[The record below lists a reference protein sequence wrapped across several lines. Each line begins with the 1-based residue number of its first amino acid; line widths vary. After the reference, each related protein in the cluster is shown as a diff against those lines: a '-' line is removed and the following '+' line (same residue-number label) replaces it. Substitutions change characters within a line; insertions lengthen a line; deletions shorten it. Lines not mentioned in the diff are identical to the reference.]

1 MAIKTYSGAAGVE
14 AGVPNTKLR
23 AEQMKS
29 EAGYTSLA
37 VDLEAIRG
45 QIKDILGTGAYNE
58 DVSAYDVQLA
68 ELNPHLSGSY
78 TVGGGGILKV
88 KQQLEVVG
96 NFEIGVAKV
105 TVASAT
111 GNTAVKG
118 TLDVDGQATLASANI
133 EDLTSGRIVVA
144 GASGELGDFSGLT
157 FASGELTAAS
167 ATVSDL
173 TAPRVVYAGTSGALV
188 DSSEMTFGAGGLT
201 LVKDVTAR
209 SGSFSGDMT
218 IQGDLFVNGNTV
230 TVDVGTLTIEDKNIV
245 IAKGATGATL
255 DGAGIFLGSE
265 AGESLQWNHS
275 DTKWVASDR
284 FMADEFQGDN
294 LTAARLT
301 YSDANKVIQSVA
313 ALTSWV
319 AGTANQVSVADDADG
334 SITLSLPQSIHTDAD
349 VEFDSLKLGDNAA
362 DAGKAYMIGVS
373 GSIVSAAYDQ
383 FVMVAP
389 DLGLSTSQ
397 DGFKIKITQS
407 QDLRSSASP
416 EFAAL
421 NLAGYGD
428 LVASGSDFK
437 VSATAALFLG
447 DSYQAGSTFSTALKL
462 AGSSAEWSAIEAA
475 YGAEKTLL
483 GMLAAAAPTTNQRL
497 VKVGAP
503 MASAGPDFFITAA
516 DIGGAF
522 PTGAIKYQGGLADV
536 FVNGQKQVE
545 GSTSDFEFQDII
557 SGTDKVKVA
566 FKYNLQI
573 GDVVE
578 VIRYSAAAK

>member
-1 MAIKTYSGAAGVE
+1 
-14 AGVPNTKLR
+14 
-23 AEQMKS
+23 
-29 EAGYTSLA
+29 
-37 VDLEAIRG
+37 
-45 QIKDILGTGAYNE
+45 
-58 DVSAYDVQLA
+58 
-68 ELNPHLSGSY
+68 
-78 TVGGGGILKV
+78 
-88 KQQLEVVG
+88 
-96 NFEIGVAKV
+96 
-105 TVASAT
+105 
-111 GNTAVKG
+111 
-118 TLDVDGQATLASANI
+118 
-133 EDLTSGRIVVA
+133 
-144 GASGELGDFSGLT
+144 
-157 FASGELTAAS
+157 
-167 ATVSDL
+167 
-173 TAPRVVYAGTSGALV
+173 
-188 DSSEMTFGAGGLT
+188 
-201 LVKDVTAR
+201 
-209 SGSFSGDMT
+209 
-218 IQGDLFVNGNTV
+218 V
-230 TVDVGTLTIEDKNIV
+230 TVDVGTLTIEDKNVV
-245 IAKGATGATL
+245 IAKGATGSLL

-294 LTAARLT
+294 LTVARLT

-362 DAGKAYMIGVS
+362 DAGKAYMIGAS

-389 DLGLSTSQ
+389 DLGLATSQ

-437 VSATAALFLG
+437 VSAVAALFLG

-462 AGSSAEWSAIEAA
+462 AASSDEWSKIESA

-483 GMLAAAAPTTNQRL
+483 GMLAEAAPATNRRL
-497 VKVGAP
+497 VKVGTA
-503 MASAGPDFFITAA
+503 ASAGPDFFIGAGDA
-516 DIGGAF
+516 SGAF
-522 PTGAIKYQGGLADV
+522 PTGAVKYQGGLTDV
-536 FVNGQKQVE
+536 YVNGQKQVE
-545 GSTSDFEFQDII
+545 GSTADFEFADAT
-557 SGTDKVKVA
+557 GADKVKVA

>member
-1 MAIKTYSGAAGVE
+1 MAIKTYSGTAGVE

-29 EAGYTSLA
+29 EDGFTSLA
-37 VDLEAIRG
+37 VDLEALRG
-45 QIKDILGTGAYNE
+45 QIKDILGTPTYNE
-58 DVSAYDVQLA
+58 DVSGYDVQLA

-78 TVGGGGILKV
+78 TVGGAGILKV

-96 NFEIGVAKV
+96 NFEIGAAKV
-105 TVASAT
+105 TVAAGT

-173 TAPRVVYAGTSGALV
+173 TATRVVYAGTSGALV

-201 LVKDVTAR
+201 LVKDLTAR

-245 IAKGATGATL
+245 IAKDATGANL

-265 AGESLQWNHS
+265 AGESISWNHA
-275 DTKWVASDR
+275 DTKWVASDK
-284 FMADEFQGDN
+284 FKAAEFEGAN
-294 LTAARLT
+294 LTASRLA
-301 YSDANKVIQSVA
+301 YSDADKVIASVA
-313 ALTSWV
+313 ALSSWV
-319 AGTANQVSVADDADG
+319 AGTANQISIADDGDG

-349 VEFDSLKLGDNAA
+349 VEFDSLKLGDLTDNRLLKT
-362 DAGKAYMIGVS
+362 DASTKLL
-373 GSIVSAAYDQ
+373 VSAQIMD
-383 FVMVAP
+383 FVTGSANQVNLAA
-389 DLGLSTSQ
+389 GAFGNVVLSTPQ
-397 DGFKIKITQS
+397 DIHTG
-407 QDLRSSASP
+407 ASP

-462 AGSSAEWSAIEAA
+462 AGSSDEWSKIESA
-475 YGAEKTLL
+475 YGGEKTLL
-483 GMLAAAAPTTNQRL
+483 GMLADASPATNKRQ

-503 MASAGPDFFITAA
+503 MGSAGPDFFITAA

-522 PTGAIKYQGGLADV
+522 PTGAVKYQGGLADV
-536 FVNGQKQVE
+536 YVNGQKQVE
-545 GSTSDFEFQDII
+545 GVSADFEFQDII

-578 VIRYSAAAK
+578 VIRYPAAAK

>member
-1 MAIKTYSGAAGVE
+1 
-14 AGVPNTKLR
+14 
-23 AEQMKS
+23 
-29 EAGYTSLA
+29 
-37 VDLEAIRG
+37 
-45 QIKDILGTGAYNE
+45 
-58 DVSAYDVQLA
+58 
-68 ELNPHLSGSY
+68 
-78 TVGGGGILKV
+78 
-88 KQQLEVVG
+88 
-96 NFEIGVAKV
+96 
-105 TVASAT
+105 
-111 GNTAVKG
+111 
-118 TLDVDGQATLASANI
+118 
-133 EDLTSGRIVVA
+133 
-144 GASGELGDFSGLT
+144 
-157 FASGELTAAS
+157 
-167 ATVSDL
+167 
-173 TAPRVVYAGTSGALV
+173 
-188 DSSEMTFGAGGLT
+188 
-201 LVKDVTAR
+201 
-209 SGSFSGDMT
+209 
-218 IQGDLFVNGNTV
+218 V
-230 TVDVGTLTIEDKNIV
+230 TVDVGTLTIEDKNVV
-245 IAKGATGATL
+245 IAKGATGSLL

-362 DAGKAYMIGVS
+362 DAGKAYMIGAS
-373 GSIVSAAYDQ
+373 GSIIAASYDQ

-462 AGSSAEWSAIEAA
+462 AASSDEWSKIESA

-483 GMLAAAAPTTNQRL
+483 GMLAEAAPATNRRM
-497 VKVGAP
+497 VKVGVV
-503 MASAGPDFFITAA
+503 ASPGGPDFFIGAGDA
-516 DIGGAF
+516 SGAF
-522 PTGAIKYQGGLADV
+522 PTGAVKYQGGLSDV
-536 FVNGQKQVE
+536 YVNGQKQVE
-545 GSTSDFEFQDII
+545 GSTADFEFADAT
-557 SGTDKVKVA
+557 GADKVKVA
-566 FKYNLQI
+566 FKYSLQI